1 MASLHDTAYPR
12 LRGQLTVRELTE
24 IYSPTRDE
32 LTLAQQATRGASSQ
46 LAFLVLL
53 KTFQRL
59 GYFVSL
65 PTVPRSIVAH
75 IASCAG
81 ILFAFVD
88 LVGYD
93 DSGTRRRH
101 LVLIRTHLGVQPYG
115 PPARRLLL
123 HVMEEAARTKDEVT
137 DLINIAIEEL
147 VRHRWE
153 LPTFITLQRAARH
166 VRALVARRYYRAM
179 AAAVSPAAQDQL
191 HQLLQVNA
199 QTRRSPWNDLKQD
212 PGSATLGHFR
222 TLLARYQELAVLS
235 MPVQDA
241 VAQVPRGKLHH
252 FASEAM
258 SLDAAR
264 MLALAPSK
272 RTALLIALVV
282 GQTARALDDL
292 AEMLIKRLSRIH
304 QRGKEALTRYREQH
318 QEQTDRLI
326 ATLHEMVV
334 AYRSEGTEPQRL
346 AAIGAALGTQSAE
359 VLQSCESYQAYTGNN
374 YTPFLWRFYGSH
386 RATLFRLLAVLPLES
401 TSQDTT
407 LLDALHFLQ
416 RHAQSRSEWLPLATT
431 DGAKEKAEL
440 ELSWIPEMWW
450 RGVTG
455 ETRLDATPHRLNR
468 RQFEICVFSQL
479 MGELKSGDMCIKGSD
494 KFADYRSQLI
504 PWEEYHNTVAIYGE
518 QVGLPTNATAF
529 TTHTREWLAT
539 LATTTDTAFPQN
551 TSLRIEHGE
560 PILTRSAR
568 RPEPEQL
575 PLLEQL
581 LAARMPPV
589 NILDVLADTE
599 QWLNWTRF
607 FGPLSGHDTK
617 VVDPRERYVLTT
629 FCYGCNLGPSQTARA
644 FPTVDRRQL
653 SWINQ
658 RHVSE
663 EKLDQVITALV
674 NAYNRFELPRYWGSG
689 KQVSADGTKWDL
701 YEQNLLSEYHIR
713 YGGYGGIGYYHVSD
727 TYIALFSH
735 FIPCGVWE
743 AVYILDGLLKN
754 QSDLQPD
761 TLHADTQGQSTPV
774 FGLAYLLGIKLMPRI
789 RNWKDLKLFRPD
801 PTTRYTHLEE
811 LFSEAIDWELIQTHL
826 PDMLRVALSIKA
838 GCLMPSTILRKLGT
852 ASRKNK
858 LYFAFR
864 ELGRVIRTGFLLQY
878 VSDAELRSLIQAAT
892 NKSEAFNNF
901 IQWLTFGG
909 AGVIAE
915 NNRDEQRKII
925 KYGHVVAN
933 CLIFHNVQ
941 AQTRVLQQLLAE
953 GVHFTDET
961 IACLSPYLTEHV
973 NRFGAYALNL
983 RRDVPLPQYAF
994 HNTLRPH

>member
-12 LRGQLTVRELTE
+12 LRSQLAVRELTE
-24 IYSPTRDE
+24 IYSPTHDE
-32 LTLAQQATRGASSQ
+32 LALAQSATRGASAQ
-46 LAFLVLL
+46 LGFLVLL

-59 GYFVSL
+59 GYFVAL
-65 PTVPRSIVAH
+65 HTVPVSILTH

-88 LVGYD
+88 LVGDD

-101 LVLIRTHLGVQPYG
+101 LALIRVHLGVHPYG
-115 PPARRLLL
+115 PNARRLLL
-123 HVMEEAARTKDEVT
+123 HIMEEAARTKDEVA

-166 VRALVARRYYRAM
+166 VRALGARRYYATI
-179 AAAVSPAAQDQL
+179 AAAVSPATEARLQ
-191 HQLLQVNA
+191 QLLQVDV
-199 QTRRSPWNDLKQD
+199 QTRRSPWNELKQD

-222 TLLARYQELAVLS
+222 TLLTRYHELAAQCVT
-235 MPVQDA
+235 VQNA
-241 VAQVPRGKLHH
+241 VAQVPPTKLAH
-252 FASEAM
+252 FAAEAR

-264 MLALAPSK
+264 MLALAAPK
-272 RTALLIALVV
+272 RLALLVALVV
-282 GQTARALDDL
+282 SQTARALDDL
-292 AEMLIKRLSRIH
+292 AEMGIKRLSRIH
-304 QRGKEALTRYREQH
+304 QRGKEALIRYREQQ
-318 QEQTDRLI
+318 QERTDRLI
-326 ATLHEMVV
+326 VTLHEMVV
-334 AYRSEGTEPQRL
+334 AYRGEGTEPQRL
-346 AAIGAALGTQSAE
+346 AAIGVALGDEGDA
-359 VLQSCESYQAYTGNN
+359 VLEHCAAYQAYTGNN
-374 YTPFLWRFYGSH
+374 YTPFLWRFYVSH
-386 RATLFRLLAVLPLES
+386 RATLLRLLAVLPLES
-401 TSQDTT
+401 TSQDTA
-407 LLDALHFLQ
+407 LLDALRFVQ
-416 RHAQSRSEWLPLATT
+416 GQARSRSEWLALGNEGTEK
-431 DGAKEKAEL
+431 DGPAL
-440 ELSWIPEMWW
+440 DLSWVPELWW

-455 ETRLDATPHRLNR
+455 ETRLDATPYRLNR

-479 MGELKSGDMCIKGSD
+479 MGELKSGDLWIKGSE

-504 PWEEYHNTVAIYGE
+504 SWEEYHASVATYGE
-518 QVGLPTNATAF
+518 QVGLPTEPTAF

-539 LATTTDTAFPQN
+539 LATTTDTACPRN

-581 LAARMPPV
+581 LVARMPPV

-607 FGPLSGHDTK
+607 FGPLSGHDPK
-617 VVDPRERYVLTT
+617 VPDPRERYVLTT

-658 RHVSE
+658 RHISE

-674 NAYNRFELPRYWGSG
+674 NAYNRFDLPRYWGSG
-689 KQVSADGTKWDL
+689 KHVSADGTKWDL

-761 TLHADTQGQSTPV
+761 TIHADTQGQSAPV
-774 FGLAYLLGIKLMPRI
+774 FGLAYRLGIKLMPRI
-789 RNWKDLKLFRPD
+789 RNWKDLKLFRPG
-801 PTTRYTHLEE
+801 PTTHYTHLEE
-811 LFSEAIDWELIQTHL
+811 WFSEAIDWDLIQTHL

-838 GCLMPSTILRKLGT
+838 GRLLPSTILRKLST

-878 VSDAELRSLIQAAT
+878 VSDADLRTLIQGAT
-892 NKSEAFNNF
+892 NKSESFNNF

-909 AGVIAE
+909 TGVIAE

-953 GVHFTDET
+953 GLHFTDDT

-994 HNTLRPH
+994 RNSLRRP